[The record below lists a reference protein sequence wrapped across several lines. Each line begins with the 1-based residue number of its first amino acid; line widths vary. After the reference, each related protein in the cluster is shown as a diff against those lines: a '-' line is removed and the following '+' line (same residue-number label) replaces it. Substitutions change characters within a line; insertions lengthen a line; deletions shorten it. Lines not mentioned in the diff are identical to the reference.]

1 MSALPNGHS
10 ARRLI
15 EAVRKL
21 EDSLNSAGLPRF
33 VARLPVCWLSWH
45 YCRVLDNKIARI
57 RRIAGK
63 FEKWRASIL
72 SISKE
77 AAAQMEMMDVDRSMR
92 TDIEFTKNAMWEL
105 RGYCIDVGRMFEQ
118 LGYQSARLK
127 RRQEAFLKILEQ
139 SCESASGM
147 QRALDAHD
155 DAVLAFLR
163 AEQLRERAA
172 AAVAAPATAA
182 ATATAAAPATA
193 TPVTS
198 A

>member
-1 MSALPNGHS
+1 MPQLSTGAS
-10 ARRLI
+10 ARRLVN
-15 EAVRKL
+15 AVQRL
-21 EDSLNSAGLPRF
+21 ERNLATAGLPRF

-45 YCRVLDNKIARI
+45 YCRVLDKKIVRI

-63 FEKWRASIL
+63 FERWRSSIDH
-72 SISKE
+72 ISKD
-77 AAAQMEMMDVDRSMR
+77 AAAQMEMIDVDRSMR
-92 TDIEFTKNAMWEL
+92 SDIEFTKSTMWEL

-118 LGYQSARLK
+118 LGYQSARLQ
-127 RRQEAFLKILEQ
+127 RRQTAFLEILER

-172 AAVAAPATAA
+172 AAQG
-182 ATATAAAPATA
+182 
-193 TPVTS
+193 S

>member
-1 MSALPNGHS
+1 MPSLPNGHS
-10 ARRLI
+10 ARSLI
-15 EAVRKL
+15 DAVRKL
-21 EDSLNSAGLPRF
+21 EESLNSAGLPRC

-45 YCRVLDNKIARI
+45 YCRVLDKKIVRI

-63 FEKWRASIL
+63 FEQWRSSIHR
-72 SISKE
+72 ISKE
-77 AAAQMEMMDVDRSMR
+77 AAARMELMDVDRSMR
-92 TDIEFTKNAMWEL
+92 DDIEFTKSTMWEL

-118 LGYQSARLK
+118 LGYQSARLQ
-127 RRQEAFLKILEQ
+127 RRQTAFLEILER

-172 AAVAAPATAA
+172 AAA
-182 ATATAAAPATA
+182 
-193 TPVTS
+193 S
-198 A
+198 ASQA

>member
-1 MSALPNGHS
+1 MSSLPNGHS

-45 YCRVLDNKIARI
+45 YCRVLDKKIARI

-63 FEKWRASIL
+63 FEKWRASIH
-72 SISKE
+72 SISKD

-92 TDIEFTKNAMWEL
+92 TDIEFTKNTMLEL
-105 RGYCIDVGRMFEQ
+105 RGYCIDVGRMFDQ

-127 RRQEAFLKILEQ
+127 RRQDAFLKILEE

-147 QRALDAHD
+147 QRELDAHD

-172 AAVAAPATAA
+172 AAQGTA
-182 ATATAAAPATA
+182 
-193 TPVTS
+193 
-198 A
+198 